1 MENWQELQRSP
12 DRRGFWVQVD
22 IKEELPD
29 FKDDPRAQEIFLGII
44 NELVQEIA
52 QEQMEI
58 GKQINDGASTETSQ
72 GILEAA
78 FLRQSVATR
87 RVIIDQAKERF
98 LSERDHLTNL
108 LNRRAFES
116 RSESEIARFQ
126 RNAEKKQEDDEVL
139 ALLVIDVDNFKN
151 INTTFGH
158 MGGDEALKK
167 LSDKIQKALRVFDL
181 SGRLG
186 GDELSILLVNTSKK
200 EITETIKRI
209 FSAISDI
216 TLSSGLAD
224 KKLTLSV
231 GVSILDQKTASA
243 QITRSKDHTDEQGTY
258 KELLQVADSSAYM
271 SKESGKDAFTITY
284 LDNPLECAIYR
295 GEKPEQTVPLITK
308 PEAS

>member
-1 MENWQELQRSP
+1 MENWRELQRSP

-284 LDNPLECAIYR
+284 LDNPLECTIYR

>member
-52 QEQMEI
+52 LEQMEI

-72 GILEAA
+72 GILEAV

-139 ALLVIDVDNFKN
+139 ALLVIDVDDFKN

-158 MGGDEALKK
+158 PGGDEALKK

-284 LDNPLECAIYR
+284 LDNPLECTIYR